1 MDSSRRRFHIALAVR
16 DLAESIADYTRRL
29 GVAPTAVV
37 TGKYAMWRTE
47 QMNFSINES
56 AEDTGMLR
64 HLGFEDETA
73 VGFTTEQ
80 DPNGI
85 VWELFSPAE
94 QDEAIRKMYGVPVG
108 T

>member
-1 MDSSRRRFHIALAVR
+1 MDGPRRRFHIALAVR

-29 GVAPTAVV
+29 GVAPTVV
-37 TGKYAMWRTE
+37 AGKYAMWRTE
-47 QMNFSINES
+47 QMNFSINELP
-56 AEDTGMLR
+56 ERTGMLR

-94 QDEAIRKMYGVPVG
+94 QDDAIRKMYGVPVG